1 LVIEGNGEN
10 RCLLH
15 WEKFKTMK
23 GSNLIAPDAAV
34 RKTKKG
40 IYEKASLFALTL
52 SLSLSANAQDW
63 QLDWA
68 RNFGASGQ
76 MINSKAVATDNA
88 GNVYITGTFKGTVDF
103 DPSAGTANLTSTGSI
118 QDMFI
123 AKYNAGGSYIW
134 AKALSGSY
142 QSVSNGIAVDGSGNV
157 YIAGCF
163 AYTVDFDGDA
173 GTANLTAAGTG
184 NAYDIFI
191 AKYDNNGVY
200 QWAKGIGNSSHDK
213 AMGLAQDGS
222 GNLYLTG
229 QFSGTV
235 DFDPS
240 AGTANVAAGCS
251 SSTNI
256 FIAKYDPNGGYIWA
270 KGMSGCTSGDIG
282 NDIAVDASGNAYVT
296 GSFKATVDF
305 DPDAGTANLTAANE
319 DIFLAKYDNN
329 GAYQWAHN
337 FGSVSIDAGRCVAL
351 DGAGGVYIS
360 GEVMGNTA
368 DFDPSAGTATV
379 GAFDGSYLAKYDQS
393 GNYKW
398 VKGYSYSSS
407 HGHAIAANASGVYV
421 GFKPLDGVLHK
432 YSATGDS
439 LWTGEFTYT
448 AISDILPVADTIY
461 FTGYFTGTTD
471 FDPSAATAN
480 LSAIGTNDGFV
491 AKLKKNASTA
501 VNQVRNQDNL
511 FTIYPNPANGQINL
525 TLPQGGARVLITDM
539 QGKALRQYDLR
550 AFKAQ
555 IAPELPAG
563 TYLVYVSN
571 AGLEMAQKLV
581 IQ

>member
-1 LVIEGNGEN
+1 MNGSILN
-10 RCLLH
+10 
-15 WEKFKTMK
+15 
-23 GSNLIAPDAAV
+23 APRLAA
-34 RKTKKG
+34 RKMNSRTFR
-40 IYEKASLFALTL
+40 KASLSILLL
-52 SLSLSANAQDW
+52 SLAVSGKAQDW

-68 RNFGASGQ
+68 KNFGASGQ
-76 MINSKAVATDNA
+76 MINSRAIATDNA

-103 DPSAGTANLTSTGSI
+103 DPSTGTANLTSTGSI

-123 AKYNAGGSYIW
+123 AKYDAGGGYVW
-134 AKALSGSY
+134 AKALLGSY

-191 AKYDNNGVY
+191 AKYDNNGAY

-240 AGTANVAAGCS
+240 AGTANVAAGCT

-256 FIAKYDPNGGYIWA
+256 FIAKYDQNGGYLWA

-282 NDIAVDASGNAYVT
+282 NDIAVDASGNAYIT
-296 GSFKATVDF
+296 GSFSMTVDF
-305 DPDAGTANLTAANE
+305 DPDAGTANLTATSD

-329 GAYQWAHN
+329 GAYQWAHK
-337 FGSVSIDAGRCVAL
+337 FGGVSIDAGRCVAL

-360 GEVMGNTA
+360 GEVLGNTA

-407 HGHAIAANASGVYV
+407 LGHALAASASGVYV

-491 AKLKKNASTA
+491 AKLKKKA
-501 VNQVRNQDNL
+501 VTGINQVRNPDNL
-511 FTIYPNPANGQINL
+511 FTIYPNPASGQINL
-525 TLPQGGARVLITDM
+525 ILPQDRAKVVITDM
-539 QGKALRQYDLR
+539 QGKVLRQYDLR
-550 AFKAQ
+550 VSKAQ

-563 TYLVYVSN
+563 TYLIQVSN
-571 AGLEMAQKLV
+571 EGQEMAQKLV
-581 IQ
+581 MQ